1 VKKNQKI
8 RVGFI
13 GAGGICRSRHLP
25 GLQKLD
31 DVEVIAVCNRS
42 EASSKAVADAFGIP
56 EIESDWRTLVERKDI
71 DAVFIGT
78 WPYMHKE
85 MAIAVLDAGKHC
97 FCQARMC
104 GTLNEA
110 RQMLQVAQR
119 TSDLVHM
126 ICPPPHRMPFE
137 PWIKKAMADGMIGEL
152 TFVELRSAS
161 GANLNPN
168 TFTWREDVD
177 YSGEQVLA
185 MGIYAETLNAWVGP
199 YETLAANVS
208 TPIATKTIEGE
219 EVEVKIPQIVSIT
232 GQLANGAICHE
243 HHMGLVADTTT
254 PVNEITL
261 FGTEGT
267 IRHAF
272 LSGEIY
278 YGAKGQPLEK
288 VNVPAQLTRD
298 WHVEQDFIDA
308 VRKAQAGQ
316 PWQVSPDFVEGHQ
329 YMIKVHAVH
338 ESTRLGRAI
347 NLVIL

>member
-1 VKKNQKI
+1 MKNNQEVRI
-8 RVGFI
+8 GFI

-25 GLQKLD
+25 GLAKCD
-31 DVEVIAVCNRS
+31 KAKVIAVCNRS
-42 EASSKAVADAFGIP
+42 EESSRKIATEFDIP
-56 EIESDWRTLVERKDI
+56 EIESDWRKLVERDDL
-71 DAVFIGT
+71 DAIFIGT

-85 MAIAVLDAGKHC
+85 MSIAALDAGKHV

-104 GTLNEA
+104 CTLNEA
-110 RQMLQVAQR
+110 RQMVQVSQHHPR
-119 TSDLVHM
+119 QVNM

-137 PWIKKAMADGMIGEL
+137 PWIKKALADGMIGEL
-152 TFVELRSAS
+152 TFVELRSAG

-168 TFTWREDVD
+168 VMTWREEIE

-208 TPIATKTIEGE
+208 TPLSTKTVDGE
-219 EVEVKIPQIVSIT
+219 EVEVKIPQIISIT

-243 HHMGLVADTTT
+243 HHMGLAADTTT
-254 PVNEITL
+254 PVNEVTL

-272 LSGEIY
+272 MSGEIDY
-278 YGAKGQPLEK
+278 AAKGKPLEK
-288 VNVPAQLTRD
+288 VDVPAERISD
-298 WHVEQDFIDA
+298 WQVEKDFIDA
-308 VRKAQAGQ
+308 VQKARAGE

-338 ESTRLGRAI
+338 ESARLGRAI
-347 NLVIL
+347 NLVTL

>member
-1 VKKNQKI
+1 MKNIQKI
-8 RVGFI
+8 RIGFI

-25 GLQKLD
+25 GLKRCD
-31 DVEVIAVCNRS
+31 DVQVVSVCNRS
-42 EASSKAVADAFGIP
+42 LASSQKIAGEFDIP
-56 EIESDWRTLVERKDI
+56 EVETDWLKLVERDDL

-85 MAIAVLDAGKHC
+85 MALAALHAGKHC

-104 GTLNEA
+104 CDLNEA
-110 RQMLQVAQR
+110 RQMLQAAQS
-119 TSDLVHM
+119 TPKLVNM

-137 PWIKKAMADGMIGEL
+137 PWIKKALADGMIGEL
-152 TFVELRSAS
+152 TFVELRSTS
-161 GANLNPN
+161 GANISPDKM
-168 TFTWREDVD
+168 TWREQAE

-208 TPIATKTIEGE
+208 TPFATKLINGD
-219 EVEVKIPQIVSIT
+219 EVEVKIPQVVSIS

-243 HHMGLVADTTT
+243 HHMGVATDTST

-261 FGTEGT
+261 YGTEGT

-278 YGAKGQPLEK
+278 YAPKGKPLTP
-288 VNVPAQLTRD
+288 VRVPDELTRD
-298 WHVEQDFIDA
+298 WLVEQDFVEAIKLA
-308 VRKAQAGQ
+308 RAGQ
-316 PWQVSPDFVEGHQ
+316 PWSVSPDFVEGHQ
-329 YMIKVHAVH
+329 YMVKVHAVH
-338 ESTRLGRAI
+338 ESARLGRAI
-347 NLVIL
+347 NLVTL